1 MIQWLQSNSKWPLNQ
16 FNGKIAI
23 LQIEVEDNKDLEVV
37 VEAEVAF
44 RTITEVEEEVNSEVV
59 AVVVDLEADIKW
71 TINLPGKILK
81 P

>member
-1 MIQWLQSNSKWPLNQ
+1 MIQWLRSNSNWPLNQ